1 MYIERMVPVI
11 QKDFCRS
18 DCCIEIS

>member
-1 MYIERMVPVI
+1 MYIERMVPAI